1 MRKDLAIGKMGE
13 ENFIK
18 ILKKGKVKAKIND
31 KKKERS
37 YYDIKAE
44 IEGKDFTVEV
54 KNDLRAAETGNIAIE
69 FYNPLSGKKSGLA
82 ITKADLWVQIVDNKY
97 WVAKTKDL
105 KSFVKKTRPFKTFD
119 NAGDGNANIKLYKVE
134 TILPEVFHRIDHLTG
149 KKAKDLIT
157 KLVLQG

>member
-31 KKKERS
+31 KKEDRS

-44 IEGKDFTVEV
+44 IEGKPFTVEV
-54 KNDLRAAETGNIAIE
+54 KNDLYAAKSGNIAIE
-69 FYNPLSGKKSGLA
+69 IYNPHSGKKSGLS
-82 ITKADLWVQIVDNKY
+82 ITKSDLWVHIVDNQH
-97 WVAKTKDL
+97 WVTKTKDL
-105 KSFVKKTRPFKTFD
+105 KSFVSKTTPFRTVD
-119 NAGDGNANIKLYKVE
+119 NAGDGNANILLFKAEDV
-134 TILPEVFHRIDHLTG
+134 LPQVFHRIDHLTG

>member
-1 MRKDLAIGKMGE
+1 MRKDLAIGKQGE

-18 ILKKGKVKAKIND
+18 ILKKGKVKAESNEE
-31 KKKERS
+31 KKSRS

-44 IEGKDFTVEV
+44 VGGQKFTVEV
-54 KNDLRAAETGNIAIE
+54 KNDLRAAETGNVAIE
-69 FYNPLSGKKSGLA
+69 FYNPYSGKKSGLS
-82 ITKADLWVQIVDNKY
+82 ITKADLWVQIVDSKY

-105 KSFVKKTRPFKTFD
+105 KSFVKKTPPFRTFD

-149 KKAKDLIT
+149 KKAKDLIA